1 MRKRLRKAEAPR
13 YGTFIFG
20 IDDALLVGGA
30 ASALGGVL
38 GANASQKAAQTQ
50 AQAAQYA
57 ADLQNQQFQQ
67 TRADLAPFQ
76 KAGTIALSDLQS
88 QLPQLNAPF
97 TLDKFQASP
106 AYNFNLEQGQLAINK
121 GAAARGQFYNPA
133 TLQDIAKYSQGLASN
148 EFQNAFNNYQ
158 TTQGNIWN
166 RLYGLTNLGES
177 AAAGV
182 GNLGAQTA
190 ANIGNTLTSGAA
202 AQAAGQVGSAN
213 ALSGALGGIGNTA
226 LLSTILRGDQNSLFQ
241 GVGNA
246 PY

>member
-1 MRKRLRKAEAPR
+1 MRKRLRKHEAPQ

-30 ASALGGVL
+30 ASALGGIL

-67 TRADLAPFQ
+67 TRSDLAPYRG
-76 KAGTIALSDLQS
+76 AGTLALSDLQS
-88 QLPQLNAPF
+88 QLPNLTKPF
-97 TLDKFQASP
+97 TMADFQASP

-133 TLQDIAKYSQGLASN
+133 TLQDIARFSQGLASN

-166 RLYGLTNLGES
+166 RLYGLTGLGEQ
-177 AAAGV
+177 AATQTGAAG
-182 GNLGAQTA
+182 ATA
-190 ANIGNTLTSGAA
+190 AGNIGNFATQGAN
-202 AQAAGQVGSAN
+202 AQAAGTVGSAN
-213 ALSGALGGIGNTA
+213 ALSGAFSGIGNTA
-226 LLSTILRGDQNSLFQ
+226 ILSQILKNDQNPIFF
-241 GVGNA
+241 GTGNA